1 MQRFGLWLD
10 GRWHETDRWMEIRSP
25 YDGVLVGKVSV
36 GDGKSIEQAVEAAKR
51 AMRHPLPAYQ
61 RAEIL
66 VRAAQLIEQRRDDF
80 ARTVALE
87 AGKPIRTARL
97 EVARA
102 ISTLT
107 FAAVEARTLTGEVVP
122 MSGTASGAGKFAF
135 TVREP
140 IGVVGAITPFNFPLN
155 LVCHKVAPAIA
166 AGCAVVLKP
175 ASATPITALKLAE
188 VFSEAELPRGWLNV
202 IPGSGGELG
211 DTLVT
216 HPDIPLISFT
226 GSVEVG
232 RDIQKRAPHKK
243 VLLEL
248 GNSSPLI
255 VFEDADLEAAAQ
267 AVATHGFSHAGQ
279 SCISIQRVLVQ
290 QTVAERLEQLVMEK
304 VSQLVV
310 GDPLDEKTFV
320 GPLITPAERDRVKAW
335 IDEAVSAGARLLCGG
350 KVQDNL
356 LLPTVLADVTPPM
369 KVFCREV
376 FGPVVG
382 ITRFQTLD
390 EAVELANATEY
401 GLQAGVFTASL
412 HIAFEMAK
420 RLHFGGILINEAPT
434 YRSDQM
440 PYGGV
445 KASGNTREGPHYA
458 VREMTVE
465 KLVVVNNVQLG

>member
-10 GRWHETDRWMEIRSP
+10 GRWHETDRWIEVRSP
-25 YDGVLVGKVSV
+25 YDGSPLGLVSAGNAEVV
-36 GDGKSIEQAVEAAKR
+36 QQAVEAAQR
-51 AMRHPLPAYQ
+51 AMAHPLPAYQ

-66 VRAAQLIEQRRDDF
+66 ARAAHLLEQRREHF
-80 ARTVALE
+80 ARTIALE
-87 AGKPIRTARL
+87 AGKPIKTARI

-102 ISTLT
+102 VSTLT
-107 FAAVEARTLTGEVVP
+107 FASIEARTLAGDVVP
-122 MSGTASGAGKFAF
+122 MWGAPAGAGKFAF

-175 ASATPITALKLAE
+175 ASATPITALNLAE
-188 VFSEAELPRGWLNV
+188 VLMEADLPRGWLNV
-202 IPGSGGELG
+202 IPGSGSEVGNA
-211 DTLVT
+211 LVE
-216 HPDIPLISFT
+216 HPDIALISFT
-226 GSVEVG
+226 GSAEVG
-232 RDIQKRAPHKK
+232 WGIQARAPHKK

-279 SCISIQRVLVQ
+279 SCISVQRVLVHEP
-290 QTVAERLEQLVMEK
+290 VAETFERMVAEK
-304 VSQLVV
+304 VAQLVV
-310 GDPLDEKTFV
+310 GNPLDEKTHV
-320 GPLITPAERDRVKAW
+320 GPLITTADRDRVKAW
-335 IDEAVSAGARLLCGG
+335 IDEAVSAGARLLVGG
-350 KVQDNL
+350 EVEGTL
-356 LLPTVLADVTPPM
+356 LQPTVLADVTPEM

-382 ITRFQTLD
+382 ITRFKSLD
-390 EAVELANATEY
+390 EAVDLANATEY
-401 GLQAGVFTASL
+401 GLQAGVFTASI
-412 HIAFEMAK
+412 HTAFQMAK
-420 RLHFGGILINEAPT
+420 RLHFGGVLINEAPT
-434 YRSDQM
+434 YRTDQM

-465 KLVVVNNVQLG
+465 KLVILNGVNL